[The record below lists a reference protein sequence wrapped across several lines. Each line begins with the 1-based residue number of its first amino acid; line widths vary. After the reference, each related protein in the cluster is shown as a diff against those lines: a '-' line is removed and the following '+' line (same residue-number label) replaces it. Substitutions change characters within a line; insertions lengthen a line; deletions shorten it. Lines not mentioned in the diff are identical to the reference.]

1 MLNATQKLESLTRL
15 GIELNQVHDLDILM
29 ERILTEARQFVNAD
43 AGSIYIREGDQLHFT
58 YTQNQTLQRRLPK
71 GQKLI
76 YSTFSMPVDENS
88 IAGYVAATGKAL
100 NITDVYD
107 LEATLPYQFSKGFD
121 EASGYKTESVLAV
134 PLKNAAGEVLGILP
148 LKNAA
153 GEVLGILQI
162 INAQDSEQHIQP
174 FSDTD
179 ESMMFHFASIAAVAL
194 ERAQM
199 TRAMILRMI
208 RMAEMRD
215 PMETGAHVNRVA
227 GFAVEIYEQWA
238 YKRNVNAKE
247 IDKVRDILR
256 MAAMLHDV
264 GKIATSDLILKKPD
278 RLDRQEYEIM
288 KLHTLHGARLFLDR
302 QSDFDDAAGVV
313 ALNHHER
320 WNGSGYP
327 GHIDVKSGIAL
338 TGHVGPDGKPLG
350 KKGEE
355 IPLFGRIV
363 SLADVYDALCSN
375 RSYKEPWS
383 QERIFDY
390 LEKETGERFDPE
402 LVDIFFS
409 RLDVI
414 HAIQARYSES
424 SHQIGSVSASAAQ
437 TLKWFDAAPL

>member
-88 IAGYVAATGKAL
+88 IAGYVGATGKAL
-100 NITDVYD
+100 NIADVYHLD
-107 LEATLPYQFSKGFD
+107 ATLPYQFSKGFD

-134 PLKNAAGEVLGILP
+134 P

-327 GHIDVKSGIAL
+327 GHIDVKSGIPL

-363 SLADVYDALCSN
+363 SLADVYDALSSN

-390 LEKETGERFDPE
+390 LDKETGERFDPE
-402 LVDIFFS
+402 LVEIFFS

-414 HAIQARYSES
+414 RNIQARYGEAGK
-424 SHQIGSVSASAAQ
+424 QIGSASTLAAQ
-437 TLKWFDAAPL
+437 SLKWFDAAPL

>member
-1 MLNATQKLESLTRL
+1 MLNDTQKLESLTRL

-43 AGSIYIREGDQLHFT
+43 AGSIYIRDGEELHFT

-100 NITDVYD
+100 NIADVYQLD
-107 LEATLPYQFSKGFD
+107 PTLPYQFSKVFD

-134 PLKNAAGEVLGILP
+134 PLKNAAGEI
-148 LKNAA
+148 
-153 GEVLGILQI
+153 LGILQI
-162 INAQDSEQHIQP
+162 INAQDSEHHIQP
-174 FSDTD
+174 FSAID
-179 ESMMFHFASIAAVAL
+179 ETMMFHFASIAAVAL

-227 GFAVEIYEQWA
+227 GFSVEIYEQWA
-238 YKRNVNAKE
+238 LKRSLGAKE

-302 QSDFDDAAGVV
+302 QSDFDEAAGVV

-320 WNGSGYP
+320 WDGSGYP
-327 GHIDVKSGIAL
+327 GHIDVQSG
-338 TGHVGPDGKPLG
+338 GPLSGYLGANGNPLG

-383 QERIFDY
+383 EERIFEY
-390 LEKETGERFDPE
+390 LEKETGKRFDPE
-402 LVDIFFS
+402 LVEIFFS
-409 RLDVI
+409 RLDVVR
-414 HAIQARYSES
+414 AIQARYGES
-424 SHQIGSVSASAAQ
+424 SKPINTAPKPSTQ
-437 TLKWFDAAPL
+437 TLKWFDVAPL